1 MLRCAL
7 RQAIEGLIGGFVRF
21 IDLLHEA
28 GDFTMV
34 FVFIHEWFHPSF
46 LSLISCT
53 RNKRSIS
60 SLRFLLLRVPVQ
72 LSVSLCLIPPAIK
85 WLPLSLFSHW
95 SPALQQ
101 VCAPGIRWHQSVSP
115 TLLRSYPAGQVRRKE
130 KGCHYISPV
139 NGRMT

>member
-21 IDLLHEA
+21 IDLLHAA

-34 FVFIHEWFHPSF
+34 FVFIHEWFHPSS
-46 LSLISCT
+46 LSLIPCT

-85 WLPLSLFSHW
+85 WLPLSSFSHW
-95 SPALQQ
+95 SPVLQLACAQALSW
-101 VCAPGIRWHQSVSP
+101 RD
-115 TLLRSYPAGQVRRKE
+115 YDE
-130 KGCHYISPV
+130 
-139 NGRMT
+139 